1 LFVRE
6 AGDRYYEAK
15 SGAGDLL
22 AGLLR
27 LDLRLHPK
35 RQDPGLYDWSF

>member
-1 LFVRE
+1 V
-6 AGDRYYEAK
+6 
-15 SGAGDLL
+15 GDLL

-35 RQDPGLYDWSF
+35 RKDPALYDWSF